1 MPTYEYVCRACG
13 HEFESFHS
21 ITAAAIRKCPA
32 CSKLKVD
39 RKIGI
44 GAGVLFKGG
53 GFYETDYRSD
63 SYNKAADA
71 DKKSEAP
78 AVDAK
83 TDSSDA
89 KRPDDKGSATK
100 AAPAP
105 AAPAGP
111 DSAEKSTAKAP
122 VPSDAPSKATHPS
135 RIGRGAG
142 NLTATSAK
150 DRSGRKPAPAAPK
163 KRATKARRAK

>member
-21 ITAAAIRKCPA
+21 ITAAPIRKCPS

-78 AVDAK
+78 AVEAKSVSKDATGPDAK
-83 TDSSDA
+83 T
-89 KRPDDKGSATK
+89 SATK

-105 AAPAGP
+105 AAPAASTP
-111 DSAEKSTAKAP
+111 AEKSTATAP
-122 VPSDAPSKATHPS
+122 ATGDAPSKATHPS

-142 NLTATSAK
+142 NMVQRPPK
-150 DRSGRKPAPAAPK
+150 PQVIRKTAPK
-163 KRATKARRAK
+163 SAPKRDRRKST